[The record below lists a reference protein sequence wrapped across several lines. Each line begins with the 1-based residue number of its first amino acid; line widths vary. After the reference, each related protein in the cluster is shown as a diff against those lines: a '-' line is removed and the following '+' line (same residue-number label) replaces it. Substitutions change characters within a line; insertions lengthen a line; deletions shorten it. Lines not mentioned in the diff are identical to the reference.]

1 MLELATRI
9 LINIIKLYFIYLLR
23 EVTTMEKIN
32 VGDKVIIKTQNDKKV
47 NGYVTDILPKLNALV
62 IDNRRVIH
70 SRNIK
75 VVLREV

>member
-1 MLELATRI
+1 MLELVTRI

-47 NGYVTDILPKLNALV
+47 NGHVTDILPKLNALV

>member
-1 MLELATRI
+1 
-9 LINIIKLYFIYLLR
+9 
-23 EVTTMEKIN
+23 MEKIN

-47 NGYVTDILPKLNALV
+47 NGHVTDILPKLNALV